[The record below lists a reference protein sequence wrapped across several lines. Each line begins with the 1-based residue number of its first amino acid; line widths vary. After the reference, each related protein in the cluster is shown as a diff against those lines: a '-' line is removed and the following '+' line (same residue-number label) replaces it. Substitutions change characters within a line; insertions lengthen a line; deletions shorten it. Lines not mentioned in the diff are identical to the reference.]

1 MEEPKQTM
9 VDWEYPEI
17 GTCGKPCDILRVSL
31 CRVRAVPDLLLK
43 FDGERNGW
51 VVGGSFRTAAGDD
64 FEFKEVAFIP
74 EDDLDEDRF
83 TNAEHQARVLPSP
96 ECSGS
101 QSEAKEG

>member
-1 MEEPKQTM
+1 MDKPKQTM
-9 VDWEYPEI
+9 VSWEYPEI

-51 VVGGSFRTAAGDD
+51 VLGGSFRTADGDD

-83 TNAEHQARVLPSP
+83 TNTRRQVRRDE
-96 ECSGS
+96 EKDNG
-101 QSEAKEG
+101 